1 VEAGGYGS
9 YRDPTAS
16 SRILSTNN
24 NAVASAS
31 SRLHVRAEAVDS
43 APTLTKGWR
52 SRHGSVNV
60 LSNRGYISVSKPSRR
75 WKGRRKKISMT
86 EASILLCV
94 IAAGVFAPWVLCR
107 TLNRWLS
114 TDFVSGGPDVAL
126 EQITI
131 AALSRAGLRSGD
143 RWPVSVRDE
152 EDNFELIHHP
162 GGAHDLQGRPIEL
175 AVPPFYAL
183 DDMVVGGK
191 QRQGEAGQLV
201 RKPAFFDGKL
211 ISGPVADLIGVYTSE
226 EQRKTGNVDAR
237 TIFVSLMS
245 YRDPRCRLT
254 VQNIFAQAAYPERIR
269 VGVID
274 QIEPGDLSCDTP
286 SLPCES
292 DPMQMLCK
300 YHKHIDVYELESNLS
315 VGEMF
320 ARHLAQ
326 RMYRGEY
333 YLLQLD
339 SDITFVKDWDK
350 DIIDQHETTGNDMAI
365 LTTYLQTIDNFDVDN
380 RKPKYT
386 SRYLICDA
394 GFTGVGKERRLRH
407 DVFDQPESSSHR
419 NAPLLQP
426 FWGAGFSFS
435 RGHFVLSVP
444 YDPRV
449 AMIDRA
455 DEEISMAIRAF
466 SHGYDNYAPMRNIC
480 FRGQI
485 EDLNEDV
492 EVSPK
497 EKYFSELADQ
507 YMRKQ
512 KESMTRLLGLVGM
525 EPYEEIEERTE
536 EERYGLGRVREASK
550 FFTCFGIHVESKIT
564 ERKLCDLVSS
574 GMMHEQ
580 FLESLRPD
588 GMGIDY
594 SKIHFR
600 FHELLRVHETI

>member
-1 VEAGGYGS
+1 MEAGGYGS

-114 TDFVSGGPDVAL
+114 TDFVSGGPEVAL

-245 YRDPRCRLT
+245 YRDPAWSSARVERLAVSLAGTPLPPHASMRRGAPQSRC
-254 VQNIFAQAAYPERIR
+254 AAVGRRPLASYVRMCAR
-269 VGVID
+269 VCVCVR
-274 QIEPGDLSCDTP
+274 QKS
-286 SLPCES
+286 
-292 DPMQMLCK
+292 
-300 YHKHIDVYELESNLS
+300 SNLFS
-315 VGEMF
+315 PP
-320 ARHLAQ
+320 
-326 RMYRGEY
+326 
-333 YLLQLD
+333 D
-339 SDITFVKDWDK
+339 
-350 DIIDQHETTGNDMAI
+350 
-365 LTTYLQTIDNFDVDN
+365 
-380 RKPKYT
+380 
-386 SRYLICDA
+386 
-394 GFTGVGKERRLRH
+394 
-407 DVFDQPESSSHR
+407 SHR
-419 NAPLLQP
+419 N
-426 FWGAGFSFS
+426 
-435 RGHFVLSVP
+435 
-444 YDPRV
+444 
-449 AMIDRA
+449 
-455 DEEISMAIRAF
+455 
-466 SHGYDNYAPMRNIC
+466 RNIVRNLTVC
-480 FRGQI
+480 
-485 EDLNEDV
+485 
-492 EVSPK
+492 
-497 EKYFSELADQ
+497 
-507 YMRKQ
+507 
-512 KESMTRLLGLVGM
+512 LLGL
-525 EPYEEIEERTE
+525 P
-536 EERYGLGRVREASK
+536 
-550 FFTCFGIHVESKIT
+550 C
-564 ERKLCDLVSS
+564 
-574 GMMHEQ
+574 
-580 FLESLRPD
+580 LR
-588 GMGIDY
+588 
-594 SKIHFR
+594 R
-600 FHELLRVHETI
+600 R